1 MKRIILCI
9 SICLQI
15 IFAGNGEITGK
26 IIDSESDEVII
37 YANVFLSGTTL
48 GSTTNDNGEYLITGI
63 PEGNYKLVVSVVGYE
78 TGTKN
83 IQIKLEDELEF
94 DFELIRKVY
103 EFDEIDVV
111 GEYDEVYEKNYLKFR
126 KHFLGTS
133 KNALSC
139 EIENPGIL
147 DFRKNSDG
155 SLTASAKEMIKI
167 INHNLGYKVQVN
179 LQNFKITKKGEVYYA
194 GETLFA
200 EMDTNDLNVQKQWE
214 RNRAETYLGSSRHF
228 FKSLYS
234 NDWYQEGYRTY
245 LSKKPTWNSVYDLM
259 QQEQPLS
266 HNLVENITPRSDGFK
281 KLKLDDYILIKYV
294 NKVEA
299 GEYYSYRESMDS
311 NIYEI
316 LPYQISWIELINDE
330 CEFDENGLL
339 KYPENSIKVYG
350 YWGWLKM
357 GDLLPFDYKP
367 TKS

>member
-1 MKRIILCI
+1 MKRMILFI
-9 SICLQI
+9 AIYLQI
-15 IFAGNGEITGK
+15 NFAGNGGITGK
-26 IIDSESDEVII
+26 IVDSESNEQIV
-37 YANVFLSGTTL
+37 YANVFLSGTTI
-48 GSTTNDNGEYLITGI
+48 GSTTNDNGEYQIIGV

-78 TGTKN
+78 AGVKN
-83 IQIKLEDELEF
+83 IQVKQEDELEF

-111 GEYDEVYEKNYLKFR
+111 GEYDEEYEANYLKFR

-147 DFRKNSDG
+147 DFRNNGDG
-155 SLTASAKEMIKI
+155 SLTAIAKEMIKI
-167 INHNLGYKVQVN
+167 TNNNLGYKIQVN
-179 LQNFKITKKGEVYYA
+179 LQDFKITKLGEVYYA
-194 GETLFA
+194 GETFFV
-200 EMDTNDLNVQKQWE
+200 EIDTNDFSVEKQWE
-214 RNRAETYLGSSRHF
+214 RNRREAYLGSSRHF

-234 NDWYQEGYRTY
+234 DEWYSAGYRTY
-245 LSKKPTWNSVYDLM
+245 LSDKPSWNSVYDLM
-259 QQEQPLS
+259 QQKQPIS

-281 KLKLDDYILIKYV
+281 KLKLDDHILIKYV
-294 NKVEA
+294 KKVEA

-311 NIYEI
+311 KIYEI
-316 LPYQISWIELINDE
+316 LPYQISWLELINDE

-339 KYPENSIKVYG
+339 KYPENSIKVFG

-367 TKS
+367 TES